1 MSDRVQANGVELR
14 WPGKHTTSPPSA
26 VAPTLIE
33 TFEPQRFARTSSEA
47 LNILCHDDNLNFLA
61 HLLDAGFGGKIRLI
75 YADPPYDSGLEW
87 SRKVRLRGVNARI
100 LDTPHCQQAS
110 YSDIWAEGA
119 YLQFIYARL
128 PLLRDLLSDDGSLW
142 LHCDHRHAHHLR
154 CLLDEVFGAENYL
167 NTISW
172 RSQTA
177 RGAKVNAFYFPNSA
191 QTILVYAR
199 NRAAPTC
206 WHPPRRRIEL
216 SEAEAAAAF
225 MRDERGFFRTSDPG
239 TYSFERLKQL
249 YAEGRLY
256 APYRGEI
263 VIDEANRRVYTSN
276 GGNIGVKYYLTDLG
290 KGRYQVERAV
300 DNLWDDIPGLGTTPG
315 EDLGYPTQ
323 KTEALLERVLTSGSD
338 AGDRVLDPFCG
349 SGTTPAVAQKLGRR
363 WIACDASSSAIQ
375 TTTRRL
381 QAVCT
386 QQLFSGEFPAEISP
400 GFAVY
405 TTAST
410 RCVQENLPEINL
422 AITRIDAEQGIMEVI
437 VHDVRLPTLQD
448 TVDRTDD
455 AWRTV
460 VDSITIDPVYDG
472 EVLRATAA
480 DAPLKRRDTV
490 TGCYRLV
497 APASP
502 TTIAVRIVDVAGG
515 EHFVTQRVE

>member
-1 MSDRVQANGVELR
+1 M
-14 WPGKHTTSPPSA
+14 
-26 VAPTLIE
+26 
-33 TFEPQRFARTSSEA
+33 
-47 LNILCHDDNLNFLA
+47 
-61 HLLDAGFGGKIRLI
+61 
-75 YADPPYDSGLEW
+75 
-87 SRKVRLRGVNARI
+87 
-100 LDTPHCQQAS
+100 
-110 YSDIWAEGA
+110 
-119 YLQFIYARL
+119 
-128 PLLRDLLSDDGSLW
+128 
-142 LHCDHRHAHHLR
+142 
-154 CLLDEVFGAENYL
+154 
-167 NTISW
+167 
-172 RSQTA
+172 
-177 RGAKVNAFYFPNSA
+177 
-191 QTILVYAR
+191 
-199 NRAAPTC
+199 
-206 WHPPRRRIEL
+206 
-216 SEAEAAAAF
+216 
-225 MRDERGFFRTSDPG
+225 
-239 TYSFERLKQL
+239 
-249 YAEGRLY
+249 
-256 APYRGEI
+256 
-263 VIDEANRRVYTSN
+263 
-276 GGNIGVKYYLTDLG
+276 
-290 KGRYQVERAV
+290 
-300 DNLWDDIPGLGTTPG
+300 
-315 EDLGYPTQ
+315 
-323 KTEALLERVLTSGSD
+323 LTSGSD

-455 AWRTV
+455 AWRTL